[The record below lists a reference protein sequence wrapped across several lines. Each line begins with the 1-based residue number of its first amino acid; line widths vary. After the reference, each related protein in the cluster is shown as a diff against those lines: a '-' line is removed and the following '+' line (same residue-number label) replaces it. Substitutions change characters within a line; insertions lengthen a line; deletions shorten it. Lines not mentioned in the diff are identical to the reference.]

1 MNFKSKR
8 YHAERCLNGGRF
20 ITWTSLFM
28 NTDGY
33 FIFRFEQQNAAQ
45 IAAVVKNQ
53 TQDTFVEAFETYDV
67 TGNTRRQSKH
77 LYT

>member
-1 MNFKSKR
+1 
-8 YHAERCLNGGRF
+8 
-20 ITWTSLFM
+20 M

-53 TQDTFVEAFETYDV
+53 TQDAFVEAFETYDV